1 MNRRR
6 CLLALTTV
14 VLGAQGAANVSGKWH
29 FVLQTDDGERIIEP
43 TFQQDGEKI
52 TGKWRDGDVKGT
64 FSNGKLDVDVPI
76 TSEEVGPGIL
86 KLKGALAGEALSGD
100 WTFLEYKGTFR
111 ATRIHE
117 ETPSANGSRPH
128 SGN

>member
-14 VLGAQGAANVSGKWH
+14 VLGVQGATNVSGKWH
-29 FVLQTDDGERIIEP
+29 FVLQTEDGERVIEP
-43 TFQQDGEKI
+43 TFQQDGDKI
-52 TGKWRDGDVKGT
+52 TGKWRDSDVKGT
-64 FSNGKLDVDVPI
+64 FSNGKLDVEFSVN
-76 TSEEVGPGIL
+76 SEEVGPGIM
-86 KLKGALAGEALSGD
+86 KLKGALAGESLSGD

-111 ATRIHE
+111 GTRIHV
-117 ETPSANGSRPH
+117 ETPATNGSRPH

>member
-6 CLLALTTV
+6 WLLALVTV
-14 VLGAQGAANVSGKWH
+14 TLTSQGAANISGKWH
-29 FVLQTDDGERIIEP
+29 FVLQTEDGERIIEP

-64 FSNGKLDVDVPI
+64 FSNNKLDVEFPVN
-76 TSEEVGPGIL
+76 SEEVGPGLL
-86 KLKGALAGEALSGD
+86 KLKGVLAGESLSGD

-111 ATRIHE
+111 ATRVRDE
-117 ETPSANGSRPH
+117 EAPTGHGSRPH
-128 SGN
+128 L

>member
-6 CLLALTTV
+6 WLLALTAV
-14 VLGAQGAANVSGKWH
+14 VLTAQGAPNISGKWH
-29 FVLQTDDGERIIEP
+29 FVLQTEDGERIIEP

-64 FSNGKLDVDVPI
+64 FSNGKLDVDVPVY
-76 TSEEVGPGIL
+76 SEEVGPGIL
-86 KLKGALAGEALSGD
+86 KLKGGLAGESISGE
-100 WTFLEYKGTFR
+100 WMFLEYKGTFR